1 MSISF
6 RMYQEGET
14 LSCAQCG
21 REKVVRGDNHPG
33 WTFWKGKDFCCDA
46 HETLYRQQLGDGGG
60 SSGGGS
66 VAGSVLGGAG
76 SVLGGAGSLLGG
88 LGSMMGSTL
97 AETGSY
103 MKETLKEDFA
113 QMKAD
118 SKNYKE
124 ELEFIRNLQIP
135 SDEAGLK
142 ECMTMLISKYTPIK
156 SFWSNDNNPN
166 VQKKNQALEPKIR
179 EAYLKLKLLLP
190 ADSETLQSF
199 TSTITGLKIDV
210 GAKSTSDKN
219 VKADSD
225 KNVEADKVKEQC
237 AEVEN
242 MVFESAATDIQTQLD
257 KLLTMAL
264 GVPSGF
270 FRIFRSREQKKLIKA
285 IKAKAEVGIMRLKS
299 LGDKQA
305 AKFFQ
310 KKFKKLK

>member
-88 LGSMMGSTL
+88 LGSMMGAAAS
-97 AETGSY
+97 ETGSY
-103 MKETLKEDFA
+103 IKEAF
-113 QMKAD
+113 
-118 SKNYKE
+118 KE
-124 ELEFIRNLQIP
+124 EIAQDKEFKEEINSIKNLQIP

-142 ECMTMLISKYTPIK
+142 ECLSTLIPKYSPKPEGYDI
-156 SFWSNDNNPN
+156 PR
-166 VQKKNQALEPKIR
+166 NQALKPKIR

-210 GAKSTSDKN
+210 GAKSTSVKN

-257 KLLTMAL
+257 KLLTMAS

-285 IKAKAEVGIMRLKS
+285 IKAKAELGIMRLKS

>member
-1 MSISF
+1 MGISF
-6 RMYQEGET
+6 RMRMYQEGET
-14 LSCAQCG
+14 LNCAQCG
-21 REKVVRGDNHPG
+21 REKVVRGNNHPG

-46 HETLYRQQLGDGGG
+46 HETLYRQQLGDEGD
-60 SSGGGS
+60 SSGGIGS
-66 VAGSVLGGAG
+66 GVGSL
-76 SVLGGAGSLLGG
+76 LGGAGSLLGD
-88 LGSMMGSTL
+88 LGSMMGAAAS
-97 AETGSY
+97 ETGSY
-103 MKETLKEDFA
+103 MKEAFKEEFA
-113 QMKAD
+113 KMKAD

-142 ECMTMLISKYTPIK
+142 ECMTTLISKYTPIK

-210 GAKSTSDKN
+210 GAKSTINKN

-242 MVFESAATDIQTQLD
+242 IVFESAATDIQTQLD
-257 KLLTMAL
+257 KLLIMAS
-264 GVPSGF
+264 GVPGGF
-270 FRIFRSREQKKLIKA
+270 SRIFRSREQETLIKA
-285 IKAKAEVGIMRLKS
+285 IKAKAELGIMRLKS
-299 LGDKQA
+299 LNDKKA

-310 KKFKKLK
+310 KKFKKVK